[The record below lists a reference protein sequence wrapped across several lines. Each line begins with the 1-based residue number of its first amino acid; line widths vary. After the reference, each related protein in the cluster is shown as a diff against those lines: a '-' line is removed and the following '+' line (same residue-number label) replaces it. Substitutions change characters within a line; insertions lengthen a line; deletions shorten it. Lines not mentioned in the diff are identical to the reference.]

1 MSSTKIR
8 FVTHARLG
16 DSRTS
21 VEAANAPLD
30 QSEIQYAERLGHYW
44 KAATYQPD
52 AIHTTPAMA
61 CVQTAQIATCAFGG
75 GENSISVTEPPELH
89 VTEESLRK
97 LAAALMVGDSSA
109 TPLSS
114 SETAPFDEEAR
125 ALLTGGQL
133 VRYAIALRAED
144 EPPREVIAVTDHYS
158 INSVVSLTEVGLNA
172 LGDDPRAQLSNMLAR
187 APQEA
192 CAESLLIA
200 EGSLAHG
207 DFMLRVTHFGH
218 SSLE

>member
-1 MSSTKIR
+1 MSFTKIR
-8 FVTHARLG
+8 FVTHARIG

-21 VEAANAPLD
+21 AEAANAPLD
-30 QSEIQYAERLGHYW
+30 QSEMQCAEQLGRYW
-44 KAATYQPD
+44 KLTGYRPD
-52 AIHTTPAMA
+52 AIHTTPSMA
-61 CVQTAQIATCAFGG
+61 CFQTAQIATCAFGG
-75 GENSISVTEPPELH
+75 ETRISVAEPSELH

-97 LAAALMVGDSSA
+97 IAAALIAKDSST
-109 TPLSS
+109 TPSS
-114 SETAPFDEEAR
+114 GSEVAPFDEEAR

-144 EPPREVIAVTDHYS
+144 DPPKEVIAVTDHYS
-158 INSVVSLTEVGLNA
+158 INSVVSLTEVGLSA

-187 APQEA
+187 APQEP

-200 EGSLAHG
+200 EGSLARG
-207 DFMLRVTHFGH
+207 DFMLSVTYSGH